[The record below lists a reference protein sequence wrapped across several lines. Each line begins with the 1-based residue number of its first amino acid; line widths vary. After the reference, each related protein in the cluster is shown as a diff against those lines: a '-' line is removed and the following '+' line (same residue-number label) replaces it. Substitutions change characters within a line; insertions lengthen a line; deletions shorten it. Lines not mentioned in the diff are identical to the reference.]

1 MIRKRI
7 LVSNALREVWEW
19 KDECYREV
27 AHLPVR
33 KGIESRMRDAAA
45 TAGRL
50 GFKMVELERRHPA
63 MVAEERAAYGRKFN
77 RS

>member
-19 KDECYREV
+19 KDDCYRKV

-33 KGIESRMRDAAA
+33 KGIERRMRDATA
-45 TAGRL
+45 TARRL
-50 GFKMVELERRHPA
+50 GFKMAELECRHPA
-63 MVAEERAAYGRKFN
+63 MVAEERAAYGRKSN
-77 RS
+77 RG